1 MDAAL
6 FTKRDKNGEL
16 IGICPIHFDEG
27 KVRATKEAAE
37 PLFEMFKADP
47 TVELSSVERQVRSQK
62 VEYCGMQFC
71 ETAVGEWIDQDIYI
85 HNKLRHLDTSKLR
98 GLDLDAELNGEA
110 ASEFGTTVGR

>member
-1 MDAAL
+1 
-6 FTKRDKNGEL
+6 
-16 IGICPIHFDEG
+16 
-27 KVRATKEAAE
+27 
-37 PLFEMFKADP
+37 
-47 TVELSSVERQVRSQK
+47 
-62 VEYCGMQFC
+62 MQFC